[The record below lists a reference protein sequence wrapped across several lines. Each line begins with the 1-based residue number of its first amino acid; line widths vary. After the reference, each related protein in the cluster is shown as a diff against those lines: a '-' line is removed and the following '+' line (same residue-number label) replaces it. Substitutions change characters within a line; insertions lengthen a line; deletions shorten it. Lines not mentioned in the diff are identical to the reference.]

1 MGKHFDQFLGNDIV
15 QNKLLTLHILRN
27 REINIVLFSSNLSN
41 LLEGLLTPADAS
53 AAAGAAMTKADL
65 ASLLHPLK
73 TGHSR
78 RHKRTNTQLNK
89 DTSENTVLKPK
100 PPILWFFGFFSNKN
114 GQNDDF
120 QGLKLLRIIKI
131 SKNIPSL

>member
-1 MGKHFDQFLGNDIV
+1 M

-89 DTSENTVLKPK
+89 DTSDMGMIFANLCTNSCPK
-100 PPILWFFGFFSNKN
+100 KCVI
-114 GQNDDF
+114 
-120 QGLKLLRIIKI
+120 R
-131 SKNIPSL
+131 SK